1 MLCRG
6 LCPYPIATSIV
17 VFRRL
22 NLTTGARW
30 LQSLLQY
37 GIFVIIVLQRNC
49 YYFMPNPI
57 TAHHAPPQ
65 PGQQPDK
72 KIFIKSYGCQ
82 MNVYDANRM
91 VMHLAPMGFEKTEEV
106 AEADV
111 VILNTCHIREK
122 ADDKVFSDI
131 GRLERVMKKNS
142 LLTLAG
148 CTAQSIGVEMQK
160 QKPRIDI
167 VVGTQNYH
175 RLPDLIT
182 RRLALKKRVADIE
195 FPVESKFDY
204 LSQEL
209 VATPQAAMVSQ
220 FLSVQEGCDKFCS
233 FCVVPYT
240 RGSEFSRPYD
250 SIEQEAKKLIAGGA
264 RELTLLGQNV
274 NGWHGLGRNG
284 REWNLARLIGELSM
298 LDGLLS
304 IRYVTSHV
312 RDMDDDLIK
321 EHGHNKKLQPF
332 LHLPLQSGSDKILK
346 SMNRGHGLDDYLR
359 VIEKIKT
366 AQPDIALSSDFIVG
380 FPGEEEEDFA
390 ATLAAI
396 KKIGYTACYSFCYS
410 PRPGTPAADMP
421 QIPRDIKS
429 ARLQRLQ
436 SLLNEQETKFNR
448 ATVGKVINVLVE
460 KPTHKAGQLMGRSPW
475 LQPVH
480 FDGGHAMVGQMVR
493 IKITD
498 CEKHSLFGEVEV
510 AGAA

>member
-1 MLCRG
+1 M
-6 LCPYPIATSIV
+6 P
-17 VFRRL
+17 
-22 NLTTGARW
+22 
-30 LQSLLQY
+30 QSTPD
-37 GIFVIIVLQRNC
+37 NDA
-49 YYFMPNPI
+49 PN
-57 TAHHAPPQ
+57 HRHQPPR
-65 PGQQPDK
+65 QQFDK
-72 KIFIKSYGCQ
+72 KLFIKSYGCQ
-82 MNVYDANRM
+82 MNVYDADRM
-91 VMHLAPMGFEKTEEV
+91 AMHLAPMGFEKTENA
-106 AEADV
+106 AEADL

-182 RRLALKKRVADIE
+182 RRFDLKKRVADIE

-204 LSQEL
+204 LAQEL
-209 VATPQAAMVSQ
+209 TPQPQKMAVSQ
-220 FLSVQEGCDKFCS
+220 FLAVQEGCDKFCS

-240 RGSEFSRPYD
+240 RGAEFSRPYD
-250 SIEQEAKKLIAGGA
+250 SIEQEAKKLLAAGA

-274 NGWHGLGRNG
+274 NGWHGLGRDG
-284 REWNLARLIGELSM
+284 QPWNLAQLINELSK
-298 LDGLLS
+298 LEGLLS
-304 IRYVTSHV
+304 LRYVTSHLL
-312 RDMDDDLIK
+312 DMDDNLIA
-321 EHGHNKKLQPF
+321 EHGRNKKLQPF

-346 SMNRGHGLDDYLR
+346 SMNRGHSLNDYMK

-380 FPGEEEEDFA
+380 FPGEEEEDFE

-410 PRPGTPAADMP
+410 PRPGTPAATMP
-421 QIPRDIKS
+421 QIPQDIKS

-436 SLLNEQETKFNR
+436 ALLNEQEEFFNR
-448 ATVGKVINVLVE
+448 ATVGKVVDVLVE
-460 KPTHKAGQLMGRSPW
+460 KPTHKVGQLMGRSPW

-480 FDGGHAMVGQMVR
+480 FDGNHAIIGQMVK
-493 IKITD
+493 IKITG
-498 CEKHSLFGEVEV
+498 CEKHSLFGHVTT
-510 AGAA
+510 AAAA